1 MEKLRVNNTPVRTSR
16 NFLINNL
23 EVELEI
29 PQKDEFTNFKIINE
43 KSNQKLI
50 TNNRFQT
57 STEPLTYGMGKIL
70 EELNYETA
78 NSKIRIQ
85 TSTKKENIQII
96 YEFDDNNLN
105 LINQIEIIAN
115 GNTNVIIEY
124 KSKTS
129 KKCFH
134 NGIIRTTV
142 KENAQLNVTIVNL
155 LNEESD
161 NLEAIENQL
170 EKDST
175 TNYTIIDIGAK
186 TSVSNY
192 YSNIIGENAKNDL
205 KSIYLGINNQKKDL
219 NYIAELKGE
228 KTNIE
233 IDVQG
238 ALKDEAKKEF

>member
-29 PQKDEFTNFKIINE
+29 PQKDEFTNLKIINE
-43 KSNQKLI
+43 KSNI
-50 TNNRFQT
+50 DNNV
-57 STEPLTYGMGKIL
+57 SNKPLTYGMGKIL

-85 TSTKKENIQII
+85 KENIQII
-96 YEFDDNNLN
+96 YEFDDNNIN

-115 GNTNVIIEY
+115 GNTNVTIVY

-142 KENAQLNVTIVNL
+142 KENAQLNVTIINL

-161 NLEAIENQL
+161 NLEAIRKKFNNKL
-170 EKDST
+170 YNNRYWSKD
-175 TNYTIIDIGAK
+175 K
-186 TSVSNY
+186 RF
-192 YSNIIGENAKNDL
+192 KL
-205 KSIYLGINNQKKDL
+205 L
-219 NYIAELKGE
+219 
-228 KTNIE
+228 
-233 IDVQG
+233 
-238 ALKDEAKKEF
+238 F